1 MCNFQVAI
9 QVLRPITAIR
19 TTSARGT
26 STSLCRTLHRSSDR
40 SLTCV
45 WHLGL
50 VDHVLIVIYLQENY
64 GRRDAASEKKV
75 KEVFASPE
83 VDVAG
88 RFAKYEQES
97 YDKIMTMIN
106 QVDEAK
112 TGLKKQVFTSFL
124 DKVYKRS
131 K

>member
-1 MCNFQVAI
+1 M
-9 QVLRPITAIR
+9 
-19 TTSARGT
+19 
-26 STSLCRTLHRSSDR
+26 
-40 SLTCV
+40 
-45 WHLGL
+45 
-50 VDHVLIVIYLQENY
+50 
-64 GRRDAASEKKV
+64 

-97 YDKIMTMIN
+97 YDKITTMIN

>member
-1 MCNFQVAI
+1 MDCYGAPEVIGKIGTDILDNKCSWNINIALQYATAE
-9 QVLRPITAIR
+9 QRKVL
-19 TTSARGT
+19 
-26 STSLCRTLHRSSDR
+26 D
-40 SLTCV
+40 
-45 WHLGL
+45 
-50 VDHVLIVIYLQENY
+50 ENY
-64 GRRDAASEKKV
+64 GRKDAAAEARV

-97 YDKIMTMIN
+97 YERLNKLIEALPEGAGA
-106 QVDEAK
+106 VDGK
-112 TGLKKQVFTSFL
+112 GGLRREVFRSFL

>member
-1 MCNFQVAI
+1 MCVCHLA
-9 QVLRPITAIR
+9 PESSATDITN
-19 TTSARGT
+19 
-26 STSLCRTLHRSSDR
+26 
-40 SLTCV
+40 
-45 WHLGL
+45 
-50 VDHVLIVIYLQENY
+50 LQENY

-75 KEVFASPE
+75 KEVFASTE

-97 YDKIMTMIN
+97 YDKIIKMID

-112 TGLKKQVFTSFL
+112 TGLKKQVFISFL
-124 DKVYKRS
+124 EKVYKRS